1 MPSGIKLSHSQAHE
15 MNTAKQK
22 YKCLQNFQKKAF
34 VDVKAPIYLFISF
47 WQNKKT
53 L

>member
-1 MPSGIKLSHSQAHE
+1 

-22 YKCLQNFQKKAF
+22 YKCLQNSQKKAF
-34 VDVKAPIYLFISF
+34 VDVIAPIYLLFISF